1 MDDNKNINPNKDN
14 DKKFRTWDNST
25 EENIN
30 ESVESDSET
39 IEYFTE

>member
-1 MDDNKNINPNKDN
+1 MEDNKNIKPNKDN
-14 DKKFRTWDNST
+14 DKKFRNWDNST
-25 EENIN
+25 EENMN